1 MTYHNEY
8 YDGENT
14 MDVFNKICLQLDLG
28 KIITEP
34 TQLQG
39 GFMHKMYSLFTTKG
53 KYAIKLLN
61 PYVMKRDTVF
71 ENYRIAEELEVKLEQ
86 TIIPILP
93 ALTINGKKM
102 QEIDGQYFYL
112 FDFYEGESLKGEE
125 ITIEYCQKIGEFLAK
140 IHNNEKLSQPY
151 NRNEINVDWD
161 MLIEKLLA
169 NNTELR
175 ALLSTN
181 RDILYGSQ
189 QKGNLATKKMPP
201 VLTICH
207 NDMDSKNVLWNGNDC
222 RIIDLECL
230 CYSSPFV
237 ELYEMALC
245 WSGYENCNID
255 FSLFKALIK
264 SYADD
269 GGELPD
275 DWKTIY
281 YSSYGRLEWLEYNV
295 KRALGIECG
304 EDEIEMGIS
313 EVRETMEHIVYYHNV
328 RDEILECLK
337 SL

>member
-1 MTYHNEY
+1 
-8 YDGENT
+8 
-14 MDVFNKICLQLDLG
+14 MDILNKICLQLDLG
-28 KIITEP
+28 EILVEP
-34 TQLQG
+34 TQLKG

-71 ENYRIAEELEVKLEQ
+71 ENYRIAEELEAKLEQ
-86 TIIPILP
+86 TDIPILP
-93 ALTINGKKM
+93 ALTFNGKKM

-112 FDFYEGESLKGEE
+112 FDFYDGKSLKGEE
-125 ITIEYCQKIGEFLAK
+125 ITIEHCQKIGEFLAK
-140 IHNNEKLSQPY
+140 IHNIEKKAQPY
-151 NRNEINVDWD
+151 NRSERNVDWD
-161 MLIEKLLA
+161 MFIEKLSES
-169 NNTELR
+169 NTELYN
-175 ALLSTN
+175 LLIAN
-181 RDILYGSQ
+181 RDTLYDSQ
-189 QKGNLATKKMPP
+189 QKGNLATKKMPS

-207 NDMDSKNVLWNGNDC
+207 NDMDSKNVMWNGADC

-255 FSLFKALIK
+255 FNLLKALIK
-264 SYADD
+264 SYADN
-269 GGELPD
+269 GGELPGN
-275 DWKTIY
+275 WETIY

-295 KRALGIECG
+295 KRALGIDCG

-328 RDEILECLK
+328 RDEIFECLK